1 MKEKSLLNLLDDS
14 GSVFTGGYSHIYQ
27 PFGRDNL
34 KSVDVPSIRKSIL
47 TSVQE
52 ATSQEKLLDTYEIQ
66 HGLTDNQIR
75 ILFKILARDLDDCGR
90 KRGAILRYIKHYE
103 ENQRHLGD
111 KKLFATLQA
120 LDLKVSRY

>member
-1 MKEKSLLNLLDDS
+1 MEDKSLLNLLDERN
-14 GSVFTGGYSHIYQ
+14 SVFTGGYSHIYQ

-34 KSVDVPSIRKSIL
+34 KSVDIPSIRRSIL
-47 TSVQE
+47 TSVQS
-52 ATSQEKLLDTYEIQ
+52 ATSQEKLLDTYEVQ

-103 ENQRHLGD
+103 ENQKHLGD
-111 KKLFATLQA
+111 KKLFTTLQT
-120 LDLKVSRY
+120 LDQKVSRY